1 MKFVVNTILLG
12 LLGWGLYGWMMS
24 DISYA
29 EIAAQCPRM
38 IRDAVVAFSVLGLF
52 AAIITMVR
60 NSSMVGGIMGLLFG
74 SGVIIVGSILG
85 ILLMKDV
92 FGMTATTYCPN
103 CNAPTEIRELR
114 EDGMLSAAEERARRF
129 IGEEQVRPEGGYD
142 IKTAKQCLAEGE
154 VELARVLLTKA
165 GNITNELE
173 PERFEDEKD
182 FESCS
187 EAVTAAESYLNDAL
201 VLADQATADGS
212 ATSNELATVIRER
225 QKNLA
230 LLAGRCQKSDD
241 VPDLVRQEYYISG
254 SEAFI
259 KVALEEDGSFLANSA
274 GILDVRSADGK
285 AIKADV
291 EEKSAGAS
299 ICTMIVADN
308 SGSIAF
314 DSNNRRD
321 PALLVPIHAAIRRF
335 NSFVKPTDQIGLV
348 VFGDRSEVKTI
359 HRVGNEVIDTN
370 RIDASGTNTAMWD
383 GVDLGIKEMDEC
395 LAERRQLILVTD
407 GADNSSV
414 LFSDVPR
421 SERAERIVS
430 YINEQT
436 LRRNIDVCVIAVGKQ
451 VENDKSTL
459 EQISGSC
466 GYYSIANF
474 GALESQMADLY
485 GDSNE
490 HYLIRFDQAQMMPSR
505 KVRVVLKG
513 TSQGVTVD
521 FNK

>member
-24 DISYA
+24 DISYV

-38 IRDAVVAFSVLGLF
+38 IRDAVVGFTIVGVLT
-52 AAIITMVR
+52 AVIMMVR
-60 NSSMVGGIMGLLFG
+60 NSSLFGGILGLGFG
-74 SGVIIVGSILG
+74 ASVVVAGSMLG

-103 CNAPTEIRELR
+103 CAAPAEIRALR
-114 EDGMLSAAEERARRF
+114 EQDRLPAAEDRARKF
-129 IGEEQVRPEGGYD
+129 IEDEQIREVGGYD
-142 IKTAKQCLAEGE
+142 IRTSQQCLADGE
-154 VELARVLLTKA
+154 VELARVLLAKA
-165 GNITNELE
+165 GNTTDELE
-173 PERFEDEKD
+173 PERCENEDE
-182 FESCS
+182 FVSCS
-187 EAVTAAESYLNDAL
+187 EAVTVAESYLNEAL
-201 VLADQATADGS
+201 ELANKATADGS
-212 ATSNELATVIRER
+212 PTSNELATVIRER

-230 LLAGRCQKSDD
+230 LLANRCQKTAG
-241 VPDLVRQEYYISG
+241 VPDLVRQDYYITG
-254 SEAFI
+254 NEAFI
-259 KVALEEDGSFLANSA
+259 KVALEEDGAFLANSG
-274 GILDVRSADGK
+274 GIIDVRDADGK
-285 AIKADV
+285 AVKAVV

-314 DSNNRRD
+314 DSNNQRD
-321 PALLVPIHAAIRRF
+321 ATLLVPIHAAVRRF
-335 NSFVKPTDQIGLV
+335 NGLVKPTDQIGLV
-348 VFGDRSEVKTI
+348 TFGDRSQVNTI

-370 RIDASGTNTAMWD
+370 RIDATGTNTAMWD
-383 GVDLGIKEMDEC
+383 GLDIGIKEMDEC
-395 LAERRQLILVTD
+395 LAERRQLILITD
-407 GADNSSV
+407 GSDNSSE

-421 SERAERIVS
+421 AERQERIVS

-436 LRRNIDVCVIAVGKQ
+436 TNRAIDVCVIAVGKQ
-451 VENDKSTL
+451 VVNDKAAL

-466 GYYSIANF
+466 GYYSIADF

-490 HYLIRFDQAQMMPSR
+490 HYLIRFDLANIQPSR

-513 TSQGVTVD
+513 TNQGVTVD

>member
-38 IRDAVVAFSVLGLF
+38 IRDAVIAFTVLGLVF
-52 AAIITMVR
+52 AVITMVR
-60 NSSMVGGIMGLLFG
+60 NSSMLGGILGLGFGAGMVVFG
-74 SGVIIVGSILG
+74 SVLG
-85 ILLMKDV
+85 IFLMKDV

-103 CNAPTEIRELR
+103 CAAPQEIRALR
-114 EDGMLSAAEERARRF
+114 EQDRLPAAEDRARKF
-129 IGEEQVRPEGGYD
+129 IEEEQVREVGGYD
-142 IKTAKQCLAEGE
+142 IRTAQQCLADGE
-154 VELARVLLTKA
+154 VELARVLLAKA
-165 GNITNELE
+165 GGTTDALE
-173 PERFEDEKD
+173 PERFEDEEE
-182 FESCS
+182 FAACS
-187 EAVTAAESYLNDAL
+187 EAVTVAEAYLDEAL
-201 VLADQATADGS
+201 MLADQATADGS
-212 ATSNELATVIRER
+212 TTSNELATVIRER

-230 LLAGRCQKSDD
+230 VLANRCQKTAG
-241 VPDLVRQEYYISG
+241 VPDLVRQDYYITG
-254 SEAFI
+254 NEAFI
-259 KVALEEDGSFLANSA
+259 KVALEEDGSFLANSG
-274 GILDVRSADGK
+274 GIIDVRDNDGK
-285 AIKADV
+285 SIEVAV

-314 DSNNRRD
+314 DSNNQRD
-321 PALLVPIHAAIRRF
+321 ETLLVPIHAAVRRF
-335 NSFVKPTDQIGLV
+335 NGLVKPTDQIGLV
-348 VFGDRSEVKTI
+348 TFGDRSQVNTV

-370 RIDASGTNTAMWD
+370 RIDATGTNTAMWD
-383 GVDLGIKEMDEC
+383 GLDLGIKEMDEC
-395 LAERRQLILVTD
+395 IAERRQLILITD
-407 GADNSSV
+407 GSDNSSE

-421 SERAERIVS
+421 ADRQDRIVS

-436 LRRNIDVCVIAVGKQ
+436 TNRAIDVCVIAVGKQ
-451 VENDKSTL
+451 VENDKAAL

-466 GYYSIANF
+466 GYYSIADF
-474 GALESQMADLY
+474 GALESQMSELY

-490 HYLIRFDQAQMMPSR
+490 HYLIRFDLADIQPSR

-513 TSQGVTVD
+513 TNQGVTVD

>member
-38 IRDAVVAFSVLGLF
+38 IRDAVVAFSVMGLI
-52 AAIITMVR
+52 AAIITMAR
-60 NSSMVGGIMGLLFG
+60 NSSMIGGILGLLFG
-74 SGVIIVGSILG
+74 SGVIIVGSMLG

-92 FGMTATTYCPN
+92 LGLTATTYCPN
-103 CNAPTEIRELR
+103 CELR

-142 IKTAKQCLAEGE
+142 IQTAKQCLAEGE
-154 VELARVLLTKA
+154 VELARVLLAKA
-165 GNITNELE
+165 GSNTDEIE
-173 PERFEDEKD
+173 PERFEDDAEYA
-182 FESCS
+182 SCS
-187 EAVTAAESYLNDAL
+187 EAVTAAESYLNEAL
-201 VLADQATADGS
+201 ALADQATVDGS

-230 LLAGRCQKSDD
+230 VLAGRCQKTAD
-241 VPDLVRQEYYISG
+241 VPDLVRQDYYITG
-254 SEAFI
+254 NEAFI
-259 KVALEEDGSFLANSA
+259 KVALEEDGSFLANSG
-274 GILDVRSADGK
+274 GIIDVRDADGK
-285 AIKADV
+285 TVDAMV

-308 SGSIAF
+308 SGSIAY
-314 DSNNRRD
+314 DNNKQRD
-321 PALLVPIHAAIRRF
+321 ATLLVPIHAAVRTF
-335 NSFVKPTDQIGLV
+335 NGLVKPTDQIGLV
-348 VFGDRSEVKTI
+348 VFGDRSQVQTI

-370 RIDASGTNTAMWD
+370 RIDATGTNTAMWD
-383 GVDLGIKEMDEC
+383 GLDLGIKEMDEC
-395 LAERRQLILVTD
+395 LAERRQLILITD
-407 GADNSSV
+407 GSDNSSQ

-421 SERAERIVS
+421 ADRQERIVS
-430 YINEQT
+430 YVNEQT
-436 LRRNIDVCVIAVGKQ
+436 TNRNIDVCVIAVGKQ
-451 VENDKSTL
+451 VENDKAAL

-466 GYYSIANF
+466 GYYSIADF
-474 GALESQMADLY
+474 GALESQMSELY

-490 HYLIRFDQAQMMPSR
+490 HYLIRFDLADIQPSR

-513 TSQGVTVD
+513 TNQGVTVD

>member
-24 DISYA
+24 DISYV

-38 IRDAVVAFSVLGLF
+38 IRDAVVGFTIVGVLI
-52 AAIITMVR
+52 AVIMMVR
-60 NSSMVGGIMGLLFG
+60 NSSLFGGILGLGFG
-74 SGVIIVGSILG
+74 ASVVVAGSMLG

-103 CNAPTEIRELR
+103 CAAPAEIQALREQDRLPAAEDRARKFIEDEQIRE
-114 EDGMLSAAEERARRF
+114 
-129 IGEEQVRPEGGYD
+129 VGGYD
-142 IKTAKQCLAEGE
+142 IRTSQQCLADGE
-154 VELARVLLTKA
+154 VELARVLLAKA
-165 GNITNELE
+165 GNTTDNLE
-173 PERFEDEKD
+173 PERFESENDLVACR
-182 FESCS
+182 ES
-187 EAVTAAESYLNDAL
+187 VTVAESYLNEAL
-201 VLADQATADGS
+201 ELANKATADGS
-212 ATSNELATVIRER
+212 PTSKELATVIRER

-230 LLAGRCQKSDD
+230 ALAGRCQTADD
-241 VPDLVRQEYYISG
+241 IPDLVRQEYYISG

-259 KVALEEDGSFLANSA
+259 KVTLEDDGAFLANSG
-274 GILDVRSADGK
+274 GIIDVRNADGK
-285 AIKADV
+285 AISADV

-335 NSFVKPTDQIGLV
+335 NTFVKPTDQIGLV
-348 VFGDRSEVKTI
+348 VFGDRSQVKTI
-359 HRVGNEVIDTN
+359 HRAGNEVIDAD
-370 RIDASGTNTAMWD
+370 RIDAAGTNTAMWD
-383 GVDLGIKEMDEC
+383 GIDLGIKEMDEC
-395 LAERRQLILVTD
+395 LAERRQLILITD
-407 GADNSSV
+407 GSDNSSL

-421 SERAERIVS
+421 VERQERIVS

-451 VENDKSTL
+451 VENDKAAL

-490 HYLIRFDQAQMMPSR
+490 HYLIRFDQSQMMPSR

-513 TSQGVTVD
+513 TNQGVTVD

>member
-38 IRDAVVAFSVLGLF
+38 IRDAVVAFSIVGLL

-60 NSSMVGGIMGLLFG
+60 NSSMIGGILGLFFG

-92 FGMTATTYCPN
+92 FGLSATTYCPN
-103 CNAPTEIRELR
+103 CNAPIEIRDLR
-114 EDGMLSAAEERARRF
+114 EDDKFSAAEERARRF
-129 IGEEQVRPEGGYD
+129 IDEEQVRTEGGYD
-142 IKTAKQCLAEGE
+142 IQTAKQCLAEGE
-154 VELARVLLTKA
+154 VELARVLLAKA
-165 GNITNELE
+165 GDLTNDIE
-173 PERFEDEKD
+173 PTNFESDAE
-182 FESCS
+182 FVSCS
-187 EAVTAAESYLNDAL
+187 EAVTAADAYLNEAL
-201 VLADQATADGS
+201 ALADKATADGS

-230 LLAGRCQKSDD
+230 VLAERCQKTAD
-241 VPDLVRQEYYISG
+241 VPDLVRQDYYIAG
-254 SEAFI
+254 NEAFI
-259 KVALEEDGSFLANSA
+259 KVVLEEDGAFLANSG
-274 GILDVRSADGK
+274 GIIDVRDADGN
-285 AIKADV
+285 AIDTVV

-308 SGSIAF
+308 SGSIAY
-314 DSNNRRD
+314 DNNKKLD
-321 PALLVPIHAAIRRF
+321 EMLLVPIHAAVRTF
-335 NSFVKPTDQIGLV
+335 NGLVKPTDQIGLV
-348 VFGDRSEVKTI
+348 IFGDRSQVQTI
-359 HRVGNEVIDTN
+359 HRVGNEVIDTD
-370 RIDASGTNTAMWD
+370 RINATGTNTAMWD
-383 GVDLGIKEMDEC
+383 GLNLGIKEMDEC
-395 LAERRQLILVTD
+395 LAERRQLILITD
-407 GADNSSV
+407 GSDNSSV

-421 SERAERIVS
+421 ADRQERIVS
-430 YINEQT
+430 YVNEQT
-436 LRRNIDVCVIAVGKQ
+436 TNSNIDVCVIAVGQQ
-451 VENDKSTL
+451 VENDKDAL

-466 GYYSIANF
+466 GYYSISDF
-474 GALESQMADLY
+474 GSLESQMSELY

-490 HYLIRFDQAQMMPSR
+490 HYLIRFDLADIQPSR

-513 TSQGVTVD
+513 TNQGVTVD